1 MIFLIDYEPK
11 TGLRREFKTFPD
23 SERAEAQRQRLEIE
37 LGLNGERE
45 SREVVLLEAADE
57 QALRRT
63 HQRYFQTAE
72 EIVDSMFAFGVYQF
86 LNTAISKSS
95 WTQSDPARRCATGA
109 VSMSLQDR
117 DACSTISCDFPK

>member
-63 HQRYFQTAE
+63 HQRYFQTVE
-72 EIVDSMFAFGVYQF
+72 EIVDSMFA
-86 LNTAISKSS
+86 L
-95 WTQSDPARRCATGA
+95 
-109 VSMSLQDR
+109 VSTNS
-117 DACSTISCDFPK
+117 

>member
-23 SERAEAQRQRLEIE
+23 GERAEAQRQRLEIE
-37 LGLNGERE
+37 LRLNGERE

-63 HQRYFQTAE
+63 HQRYFQTVE
-72 EIVDSMFAFGVYQF
+72 EIVDSMFA
-86 LNTAISKSS
+86 L
-95 WTQSDPARRCATGA
+95 
-109 VSMSLQDR
+109 VSTNS
-117 DACSTISCDFPK
+117 

>member
-57 QALRRT
+57 QALRCT

-72 EIVDSMFAFGVYQF
+72 EIVDSMFA
-86 LNTAISKSS
+86 L
-95 WTQSDPARRCATGA
+95 
-109 VSMSLQDR
+109 VSTNS
-117 DACSTISCDFPK
+117 

>member
-37 LGLNGERE
+37 LRLNGERE

-63 HQRYFQTAE
+63 HQRYFQTVE
-72 EIVDSMFAFGVYQF
+72 EIVDSMFA
-86 LNTAISKSS
+86 L
-95 WTQSDPARRCATGA
+95 
-109 VSMSLQDR
+109 VSTNS
-117 DACSTISCDFPK
+117 

>member
-11 TGLRREFKTFPD
+11 TGLRREFKTFLD

-37 LGLNGERE
+37 LRLNGERE

-63 HQRYFQTAE
+63 HQRYFQTVE
-72 EIVDSMFAFGVYQF
+72 EIVDSMFA
-86 LNTAISKSS
+86 L
-95 WTQSDPARRCATGA
+95 
-109 VSMSLQDR
+109 VSANS
-117 DACSTISCDFPK
+117 

>member
-72 EIVDSMFAFGVYQF
+72 EIVDSMFV
-86 LNTAISKSS
+86 L
-95 WTQSDPARRCATGA
+95 
-109 VSMSLQDR
+109 VSTNS
-117 DACSTISCDFPK
+117 

>member
-72 EIVDSMFAFGVYQF
+72 EIVDSMFA
-86 LNTAISKSS
+86 L
-95 WTQSDPARRCATGA
+95 
-109 VSMSLQDR
+109 VSTNS
-117 DACSTISCDFPK
+117 

>member
-37 LGLNGERE
+37 LRLNGERE

-63 HQRYFQTAE
+63 HQRYFQTVG
-72 EIVDSMFAFGVYQF
+72 EIVDSMFA
-86 LNTAISKSS
+86 L
-95 WTQSDPARRCATGA
+95 
-109 VSMSLQDR
+109 VSTNS
-117 DACSTISCDFPK
+117 